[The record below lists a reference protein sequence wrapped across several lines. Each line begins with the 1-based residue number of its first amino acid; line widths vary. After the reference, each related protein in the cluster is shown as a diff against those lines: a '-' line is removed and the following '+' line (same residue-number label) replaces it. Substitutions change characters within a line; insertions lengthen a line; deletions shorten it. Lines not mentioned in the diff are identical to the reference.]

1 MRPSPPFW
9 FPPLETQGS
18 ANQFCRLSAPSG
30 FQDKNGRR
38 LSKGH
43 SGTSVRSS
51 ELDAFGQLQVIPG
64 WVRTRTSNRFM
75 RRFDREPRIM
85 KLTDCAVAFAR
96 LAELMPAARASFGVR
111 DLAVFGSVARGDAS
125 DASDLDVLVDFVGSA
140 TFDGYMGL
148 KLFLEDSL
156 GVKVDLVTR
165 ASLKPRL
172 RARIEAEARRVA

>member
-1 MRPSPPFW
+1 MMNFVDR
-9 FPPLETQGS
+9 
-18 ANQFCRLSAPSG
+18 
-30 FQDKNGRR
+30 
-38 LSKGH
+38 
-43 SGTSVRSS
+43 
-51 ELDAFGQLQVIPG
+51 AF
-64 WVRTRTSNRFM
+64 
-75 RRFDREPRIM
+75 
-85 KLTDCAVAFAR
+85 AFAR
-96 LAELMPAARASFGVR
+96 LAELMPAARARFGVR
-111 DLAVFGSVARGDAS
+111 ELAVFGSVARGEAS